1 MLRAFD
7 LARSCVK
14 GLRVRARKLDLGED
28 AGFLNV
34 YSHMLDD
41 ARIRACTLELLAE
54 GSSIPAALG
63 QIAGEAVRAASRIS
77 RDAFMEERARDIED
91 LCNAIAMMALSDRRA
106 AMPNRTIVIGDVV
119 TVYDLLVTARS
130 RPVGV
135 ALTERAGGPRT
146 RALLKLLNLPAVID
160 VGGMF
165 RRVSDGDI
173 ALLDATHGFLLVN
186 PTRAEVTE
194 LRGGKSG
201 KSGRD
206 EVAA

>member
-1 MLRAFD
+1 MD
-7 LARSCVK
+7 
-14 GLRVRARKLDLGED
+14 
-28 AGFLNV
+28 
-34 YSHMLDD
+34 
-41 ARIRACTLELLAE
+41 
-54 GSSIPAALG
+54 
-63 QIAGEAVRAASRIS
+63 
-77 RDAFMEERARDIED
+77 
-91 LCNAIAMMALSDRRA
+91 AIAMMALSDRRA

-146 RALLKLLNLPAVID
+146 WALLKLLNLPAVID

-165 RRVSDGDI
+165 RWVSDGDI

-194 LRGGKSG
+194 LRGSKSG